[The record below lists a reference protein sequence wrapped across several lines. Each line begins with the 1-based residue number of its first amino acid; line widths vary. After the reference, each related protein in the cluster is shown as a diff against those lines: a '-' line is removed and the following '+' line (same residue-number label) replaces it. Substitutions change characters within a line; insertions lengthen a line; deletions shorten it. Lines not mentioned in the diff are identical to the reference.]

1 MQKIFHFADG
11 RVAVGLLILRL
22 VVGLG
27 LMSHGW
33 FKIQKPFGWMGE
45 SSAHATLQALAALS
59 EFGGGLAIAL
69 GFLTPLAALGVLC
82 TMIGAWY
89 FRNQGNPWLSLDPK
103 AKTFEL
109 AALYGSLALTLI
121 FTGPGR
127 FSVDALIW
135 GRKKR

>member
-11 RVAVGLLILRL
+11 RVGVGLLILRL
-22 VVGLG
+22 VMGLG

-33 FKIQKPFGWMGE
+33 FKIQKPFGWMGPDGV
-45 SSAHATLQALAALS
+45 TGPLQALAALS
-59 EFGGGLAIAL
+59 EFGGGLAITL

-89 FRNQGNPWLSLDPK
+89 FGNQGNPWLSLDPK
-103 AKTFEL
+103 TKTFEL
-109 AALYGSLALTLI
+109 AALYGTLAVILF

-127 FSVDALIW
+127 FSIDALIW

>member
-11 RVAVGLLILRL
+11 RVGVGLLILRFF
-22 VVGLG
+22 VGVG

-33 FKIQKPFGWMGE
+33 NKIQKPFAWAGPDGPPGF
-45 SSAHATLQALAALS
+45 LQALAALS
-59 EFGGGLAIAL
+59 EFGGGLAITL

-89 FRNQGNPWLSLDPK
+89 FVHNSDPWLSPNSK
-103 AKTFEL
+103 TKTFEL
-109 AALYGSLALTLI
+109 AALYGAMAATLI

-127 FSVDALIW
+127 FSLDSLIW
-135 GRKKR
+135 NRNKR